1 MRPLVALV
9 EARPETV
16 AEDYRRALAL
26 AGLDRAPAAG
36 PRAVVAAL
44 DGGAW
49 RPGRS
54 CPPWQVAA
62 ALTATAATS
71 PDGSVTV
78 AAAGPTGPRAW
89 PTGAAWDRAAAG
101 HRLVESTAG
110 AMPVPWRPREQLAS
124 LEAAGGSLTIPAA
137 LRRRPLLVL
146 AAADLVSPWRL
157 EGACATAGRLVLGGH
172 PARRGVPAP
181 EVRCE
186 TVAALREAFGSVAGV
201 IDGTVWH
208 VGPRGRALA
217 RHVVIAGDDA
227 LAVDAVAL
235 RLAGLLPRDVP
246 WLRACAERGL
256 GAVEPGDMRLVGQ
269 VELLSLDFA
278 LPAPEVARPRP
289 GGALAR
295 LWPRKR
301 RGRDGGGAG
310 GPWAALHADWA
321 AQHDE
326 PAAAGR

>member
-44 DGGAW
+44 DGAAW
-49 RPGRS
+49 RPGRT

-62 ALTATAATS
+62 ALAATAATG
-71 PDGSVTV
+71 PVTV
-78 AAAGPTGPRAW
+78 AASGPAGPRPW
-89 PTGAAWDRAAAG
+89 PTGAAWERAAGG
-101 HRLVESTAG
+101 HALADATAG
-110 AMPVPWRPREQLAS
+110 AAPVPWRPREQLAS
-124 LEAAGGSLTIPAA
+124 LEAAGGAPTIPAA
-137 LRRRPLLVL
+137 LRRRALLVL

-181 EVRCE
+181 EVRAE
-186 TVAALREAFGSVAGV
+186 TVAALREAFGGLAAVV
-201 IDGTVWH
+201 DGTVWH

-217 RHVVIAGDDA
+217 RHVIIAGDDA

-235 RLAGLLPRDVP
+235 RLAGRLPRDVP

-256 GAVEPGDMRLVGQ
+256 GAVEPGDMRLAGQ
-269 VELLSLDFA
+269 VELLSLDFD
-278 LPAPEVARPRP
+278 LPEPDVARPRP
-289 GGALAR
+289 GGALTR
-295 LWPRKR
+295 LWRLPA
-301 RGRDGGGAG
+301 RGKDGAGDG

-321 AQHDE
+321 APRAE
-326 PAAAGR
+326 PAAAGP